1 VSNFLSELSLATYVA
16 VEVWVRLAAS
26 AVEERQ
32 ERFER
37 GQGMVEYGL
46 ILALI
51 AVVAIV
57 AVSLLGGK
65 INNTF
70 SNINANIG

>member
-16 VEVWVRLAAS
+16 VEVWLRLAAS
-26 AVEERQ
+26 GVEERR

>member
-1 VSNFLSELSLATYVA
+1 MNGLMFGLCVDAYVTVA
-16 VEVWVRLAAS
+16 EWMRLAVD
-26 AVEERQ
+26 AVEERR

-57 AVSLLGGK
+57 AVATLGNK
-65 INNTF
+65 VSNTF
-70 SNINANIG
+70 SNVNAGIS